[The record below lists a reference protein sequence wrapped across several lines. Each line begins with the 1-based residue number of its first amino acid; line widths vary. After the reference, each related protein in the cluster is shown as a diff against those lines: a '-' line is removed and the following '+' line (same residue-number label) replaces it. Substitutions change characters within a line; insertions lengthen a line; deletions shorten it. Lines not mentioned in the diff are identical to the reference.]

1 MKCNIDYIDFAI
13 DRALTPQEHLQLD
26 DVPSAMP
33 CSIFQFLDRQSF
45 YRSLDRKKYEDAKA
59 GFMFCGSM
67 FEAYTIVSKSD
78 VPVQPGNFHC
88 LDLASQTV
96 DALVFNIDNPDKTAT
111 LKHLQRELKKLER
124 DFQYNIELCST
135 VSEDFSLRVK
145 VQVGYLQDTLRSIEK
160 LCGF

>member
-1 MKCNIDYIDFAI
+1 M
-13 DRALTPQEHLQLD
+13 
-26 DVPSAMP
+26 
-33 CSIFQFLDRQSF
+33 DRQSF

-96 DALVFNIDNPDKTAT
+96 DALVFNIDNEHTKNWSNEARGTSD
-111 LKHLQRELKKLER
+111 
-124 DFQYNIELCST
+124 T
-135 VSEDFSLRVK
+135 VSYDSMDGTNQEHTQAR
-145 VQVGYLQDTLRSIEK
+145 
-160 LCGF
+160 C